1 VSNPMKGSMADRSD
15 DHLVDL
21 AKQGDVEAFAELA
34 RRCQE
39 RIFYS
44 IFALTKNHQDASD
57 LTQEALMQAFKSLK
71 TFKQRSSF
79 NTWVYRIAVNLTLNF
94 LKKGKRDGARQVLDE
109 SLSWAEAKEDASP
122 SPEGSSLKKEL
133 SRKLR
138 EAVDSLP
145 LPYRASF
152 VLVVFQGMTHNQAAR
167 VLGCSENT
175 VSWRMHKARKILQA
189 SLNPYLE
196 GR

>member
-1 VSNPMKGSMADRSD
+1 MADYSD
-15 DHLVDL
+15 DHLVEL
-21 AKQGDVEAFAELA
+21 AKQGDVESFAELA

-44 IFALTKNHQDASD
+44 ILALTKNHQDAGD

-94 LKKGKRDGARQVLDE
+94 LKKGKREGTKQVLDE
-109 SLSWAEAKEDASP
+109 SLSWVEAKEETSP
-122 SPEGSSLKKEL
+122 SPERGSLKREL
-133 SRKLR
+133 SRKLQ

-145 LPYRASF
+145 LPYKASF
-152 VLVVFQGMTHNQAAR
+152 VLVVFQGMTHYQASR

-175 VSWRMHKARKILQA
+175 VSWRMHKARKMLQA
-189 SLNPYLE
+189 RLRPYLE
-196 GR
+196 G

>member
-1 VSNPMKGSMADRSD
+1 MNGSMADRSD
-15 DHLVDL
+15 DHLVKL

-44 IFALTKNHQDASD
+44 ILALTKNHQDASD
-57 LTQEALMQAFKSLK
+57 LAQEALMQAFKSLK
-71 TFKQRSSF
+71 IFKQRSSF
-79 NTWVYRIAVNLTLNF
+79 YTWVYRIAVNLTMNF
-94 LKKGKRDGARQVLDE
+94 LKKEKKDGARKVHDE
-109 SLSWAEAKEDASP
+109 SLSWAEAKEKASH
-122 SPEGSSLKKEL
+122 SPEGHSLKREL
-133 SRKLR
+133 SKKLR

-145 LPYRASF
+145 LPYRVSF

-175 VSWRMHKARKILQA
+175 ISWRMHKARKMLKA
-189 SLNPYLE
+189 RLRPYLE

>member
-1 VSNPMKGSMADRSD
+1 MADRSD

>member
-1 VSNPMKGSMADRSD
+1 MKGSMADHSD
-15 DHLVDL
+15 DHLVKL
-21 AKQGDVEAFAELA
+21 AKKGDVEAFAELA
-34 RRCQE
+34 GRCQE

-44 IFALTKNHQDASD
+44 ILALTKNHQDASD
-57 LTQEALMQAFKSLK
+57 LAQEALMQAFKSLK

-79 NTWVYRIAVNLTLNF
+79 TTWVYRIAVNLTLNF
-94 LKKGKRDGARQVLDE
+94 LKKEKKDGARQILDE
-109 SLSWAEAKEDASP
+109 SLFWAEVKEEASH
-122 SPEGSSLKKEL
+122 SPEGHSLKREL
-133 SRKLR
+133 SRKLG

-145 LPYRASF
+145 LPYKASF

-175 VSWRMHKARKILQA
+175 ISWRMHRARKMLQA
-189 SLNPYLE
+189 RLRPYLE

>member
-1 VSNPMKGSMADRSD
+1 MSNSVKGSMADCRD
-15 DHLVDL
+15 DHLVGL

-44 IFALTKNHQDASD
+44 ILALTKNHQDASD
-57 LTQEALMQAFKSLK
+57 LTQEALMQAFKSLR

-94 LKKGKRDGARQVLDE
+94 LKKGKKDGARQVLDE
-109 SLSWAEAKEDASP
+109 SFPWAEADAGASS
-122 SPEGSSLKKEL
+122 SPEGHSLKREL
-133 SRKLR
+133 SRKLQ

-145 LPYRASF
+145 LPYKASF

-167 VLGCSENT
+167 ILGCSENT
-175 VSWRMHKARKILQA
+175 ISWRMHKARKMLQA
-189 SLNPYLE
+189 RLRPYLE